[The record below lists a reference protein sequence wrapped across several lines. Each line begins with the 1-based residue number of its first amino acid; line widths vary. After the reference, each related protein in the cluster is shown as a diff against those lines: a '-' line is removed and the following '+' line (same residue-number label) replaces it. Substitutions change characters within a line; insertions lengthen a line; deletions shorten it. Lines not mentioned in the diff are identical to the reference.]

1 MASTIDKAPGS
12 APEPPKRRRDR
23 ELIELLQELRVALP
37 GVQVLFGFLLIV
49 PFSARFDDLDAVAQA
64 AYFTAF
70 IASAIASALLIA
82 PSAYHRLQWRKGNK
96 EALLRISNQLAL
108 AGLFSLAVGIVAVV
122 YVITA
127 LLYGTV
133 PAAGSALVA
142 AATLAGL
149 WWVVPVRQRP

>member
-1 MASTIDKAPGS
+1 VESTLDKTAEIPV
-12 APEPPKRRRDR
+12 EPPTRRRDR

-49 PFSARFDDLDAVAQA
+49 PFSARFDDLDSVAQA

-70 IASAIASALLIA
+70 ISSAIASALLIA
-82 PSAYHRLQWRKGNK
+82 PSAYHRVQWRKGNK
-96 EALLRISNQLAL
+96 EELLRVSNQLAL
-108 AGLFSLAVGIVAVV
+108 AGILALAVGIVAVV

-133 PAAGSALVA
+133 PAACTA
-142 AATLAGL
+142 AATAAGLAGL
-149 WWVVPVRQRP
+149 WWVLPRHQRT